1 MNCIC
6 EPYLPIQFT
15 NKVQK
20 TADSWLYLWTLFDEY
35 LPVFWTL
42 FVNFIQWISAGFL
55 NLICEL
61 YSMNIGRFFGP
72 HLWTL
77 FNEYLPVFWTLFVN
91 FIRWISAGFLNLIC
105 ELYWQKNK
113 VKKNGRFI
121 RWISAGF
128 LNLIYELYLFK
139 KWQIHDFIYELYSMN
154 ICWFLNLICE
164 LYLFKEGSRMEHLL
178 SSLMIWNLLT

>member
-1 MNCIC
+1 MNYIC

-42 FVNFIQWISAGFL
+42 FVNFI
-55 NLICEL
+55 
-61 YSMNIGRFFGP
+61 
-72 HLWTL
+72 
-77 FNEYLPVFWTLFVN
+77 
-91 FIRWISAGFLNLIC
+91 RWISA
-105 ELYWQKNK
+105 
-113 VKKNGRFI
+113 
-121 RWISAGF
+121 SF

-154 ICWFLNLICE
+154 KNWQIYSMDICRFFEPYLWTVFIQKMADSWLYLWTLFDEYLPVFEPYLWTVFIRWISAGFLNLICIGE
-164 LYLFKEGSRMEHLL
+164 YSSQIRFKKPVDSWLVFIQWISQKFYEKYR
-178 SSLMIWNLLT
+178 